1 MSERTDKIVAMLLHK
16 IQRYFVDG
24 ADLQYQYAQV
34 LGPALEAAVGAL
46 LAGLT
51 GGGKVLVW
59 GSGVSAAL
67 AQAFVAQLVGR
78 FERERP
84 ELAALALGTNPA
96 ITTGA
101 LPGPDTANG
110 PTVRQLR
117 ALGLPGDVLLMIT
130 AAPHSTEALAVIA
143 AAHEREMVVV
153 ALTDARPG
161 DLSDALQDGDV
172 LVAVPTER
180 PARVHEAHLV
190 ALHAICAAI
199 DMQLLGEDAETEMI
213 EP

>member
-1 MSERTDKIVAMLLHK
+1 MLLHR
-16 IQRYFVDG
+16 IQQHFVDG
-24 ADLQYQYAQV
+24 ADLQYQCAQAV
-34 LGPALEAAVGAL
+34 GPALEAAVGAL

-67 AQAFVAQLVGR
+67 AQSFVAQLVGR
-78 FERERP
+78 FERDRP

-101 LPGPDTANG
+101 LPGTEATAW
-110 PTVRQLR
+110 PMVRQLR
-117 ALGLPGDVLLMIT
+117 ALGLPGDVLLVIAVSPP
-130 AAPHSTEALAVIA
+130 AADALAAIA

-153 ALTDARPG
+153 ALTGARPG
-161 DLSDALQDGDV
+161 DLPDALKDTDV
-172 LVAVPTER
+172 LVAMPTER

-190 ALHAICAAI
+190 ALHAICDAI
-199 DMQLLGEDAETEMI
+199 DVQLLGEDTETEII